1 MSWFLLVPAA
11 LVSGAIIGFVGGVLG
26 IGGGL
31 LAIPLLGIFL
41 NMDQQMAQGTAL
53 IMVLPAVLTTVRKYN
68 QKEAIDFKAASC
80 GAAGSVVFTWIG
92 AQIALG
98 IDPVM
103 LRRIYAL
110 FVLGIAIFYFYQSG
124 RAGRSKKPPVAR
136 RKVGDYHKGWFALMG
151 TLAGITGGIF
161 GVGGSVIVVPILTSF
176 FRLSQTDAQ
185 GIALTMLIPGIVVAL
200 FAYASHGQADWL
212 LGLPLAL
219 GSIFMVPYGVKLA
232 FALPEPKLKLTFACM
247 LLVIMMLLLVKT

>member
-1 MSWFLLVPAA
+1 LAWYVLVSGALL
-11 LVSGAIIGFVGGVLG
+11 SGAIIGFVGGVLG

-31 LAIPLLGIFL
+31 LAIPLLGL
-41 NMDQQMAQGTAL
+41 VLGMDQQMAQGTAL

-68 QKEAIDFKAASC
+68 QQEAIDFKAAAC
-80 GAAGSVVFTWIG
+80 GAAGSIVFTWIG

-103 LRRIYAL
+103 LRRIYAV
-110 FVLGIAIFYFYQSG
+110 FVLCIAIFYFYQGG
-124 RAGRSKKPPVAR
+124 RATRGKKPARPR
-136 RKVGDYHKGWFALMG
+136 RKVGEYHRGWFALIG

-161 GVGGSVIVVPILTSF
+161 GVGGSVVVVPILTVV

-185 GIALTMLIPGIVVAL
+185 GLALTMLIPGIVVAL
-200 FAYASHGQADWL
+200 FAYAAHGQADWL
-212 LGLPLAL
+212 SGIPLAL
-219 GSIFMVPYGVKLA
+219 GSIFFVPYGVKLA